1 MKKTS
6 FTIFLL
12 LIAAGITFAQ
22 DDTSLK
28 RVGVSSDLSVLKGI
42 RMADAPSLELT
53 KITAS
58 LKKDID
64 PLDSYVPF
72 SNPLDPDG
80 QSYLDGSSRD
90 YNHEPPEP
98 PPCTT
103 EHSCPKG
110 K

>member
-1 MKKTS
+1 MKKTAI
-6 FTIFLL
+6 TIFLL

-22 DDTSLK
+22 DDTSIK
-28 RVGVSSDLSVLKGI
+28 RVGISSDLSVLRGI
-42 RMADAPSLELT
+42 RMADAPALELT
-53 KITAS
+53 KIMVL
-58 LKKDID
+58 LKKDTD

-103 EHSCPKG
+103 EHLSPKG